1 MSSPDQLKEL
11 FRELSLRSIS
21 SQFVKG
27 PLENRDLT
35 APRTPPEAAALGDG
49 ERGDRWASHG
59 ETANTVGSVDVL
71 SQMGHLPAR
80 RLGSAIVQ
88 VSFFE
93 IEVSQMRHHMP
104 VTRCR
109 ARGTV
114 DDGRKLGQ
122 KRRGGF

>member
-1 MSSPDQLKEL
+1 MSGPDQLKEL

-35 APRTPPEAAALGDG
+35 APRAPPETVPRGDG
-49 ERGDRWASHG
+49 ERGNNWPSHS

-93 IEVSQMRHHMP
+93 IEVSQMRHHM
-104 VTRCR
+104 
-109 ARGTV
+109 
-114 DDGRKLGQ
+114 L
-122 KRRGGF
+122 

>member
-21 SQFVKG
+21 SQFAKG

-35 APRTPPEAAALGDG
+35 APRAPPETVPPGGDG
-49 ERGDRWASHG
+49 ERGNNWPSHS

-80 RLGSAIVQ
+80 RLGSAIAQ

-93 IEVSQMRHHMP
+93 IEVSQMRHHM
-104 VTRCR
+104 
-109 ARGTV
+109 
-114 DDGRKLGQ
+114 L
-122 KRRGGF
+122 